1 MAGGVWQGEWLS
13 SGCSGAS
20 WRAAVARA
28 APSMA
33 GACCGRPL
41 AAVADLTAALWGSR
55 GGLER
60 SGEWM
65 RTAVALQV
73 SKGQGP
79 DAATRAHARAKRA
92 LWARPEHAR
101 YVLGNMP
108 RHARVLERGWKI
120 TGLG

>member
-1 MAGGVWQGEWLS
+1 
-13 SGCSGAS
+13 
-20 WRAAVARA
+20 
-28 APSMA
+28 MA

-41 AAVADLTAALWGSR
+41 AAKADLTAVLWGSR

-65 RTAVALQV
+65 RTGMALQV

-92 LWARPEHAR
+92 LWARPAHAR
-101 YVLGNMP
+101 YMLDAMP
-108 RHARVLERGWKI
+108 GRAR
-120 TGLG
+120 GLG